1 MSQSFSDAVKQ
12 KNFRSE
18 QTKAALNIIFT
29 ANQLEEITRNM
40 LKSYD
45 ISSEQYNVLRILR
58 GKHPDSFALQDI
70 RERMLNRWSNV
81 SRLVEKLRKKEY
93 LDRRP
98 LESNRRKVEII
109 ITQKGLDFL
118 KELEDLPLAKNLYDK
133 ALTDAE
139 AKQLTNLLDTF
150 RSNLQ
155 QSSKQFL

>member
-1 MSQSFSDAVKQ
+1 MSQSFSDVVKQ

-18 QTKAALNIIFT
+18 QIKAALNIIFT
-29 ANQLEEITRNM
+29 ANHLEEISRNM
-40 LKSYD
+40 LKGYD

-58 GKHPDSFALQDI
+58 GQHPDSYALQDI

-81 SRLVEKLRKKEY
+81 SRLVEKLRKKKY
-93 LDRRP
+93 LERRP

-133 ALTDAE
+133 ALTDTE
-139 AKQLTNLLDTF
+139 AKQLSDLLDTF
-150 RSNLQ
+150 RTNLQ
-155 QSSKQFL
+155 QSSKQYL